1 MVILMVVMGAIFSLL
16 FVLNSIRRAIQG
28 SEKVSFLET
37 LLAFLA
43 LVFPVLALV
52 NNSAS
57 AQPLP
62 LVNMASI
69 GLGVVVVVISLITF
83 LIEWR
88 KSERKLSQRRGVLGL
103 GLGLLMVMATFI
115 VPVAAK
121 FQPPTTPTATA
132 VASSSTGGSNV
143 NVAEVGA
150 ASVAVN
156 SPTPTL
162 TKPIA
167 VVPTNTP
174 DVALLQMSATP
185 TRFPSPIPT
194 ATNTPFI
201 IATTTAGTVVIEGTN
216 QPTGQS
222 PVSQTSQTAGC
233 MVVTRQNVN
242 LRSGAGTT
250 FDLLLTIPFSTTLD
264 VSAKN
269 KAGDW
274 WFVTYQNK
282 TGWVSGDYVNA
293 DANCAKLP
301 IKVD

>member
-1 MVILMVVMGAIFSLL
+1 MVILMVVVGAVFSLL

-28 SEKVSFLET
+28 SEKVSFFET

-57 AQPLP
+57 TQPLP

-69 GLGVVVVVISLITF
+69 VLGIVVVVISIITF
-83 LIEWR
+83 LIENR
-88 KSERKLSQRRGVLGL
+88 KPGRLLSQRRGVLGI
-103 GLGLLMVMATFI
+103 GLGILIVAATFV

-121 FQPPTTPTATA
+121 MQVPNRSAA
-132 VASSSTGGSNV
+132 NVAASTTGGTNV

-150 ASVAVN
+150 ANVAVN

-167 VVPTNTP
+167 LVPTNTP

-185 TRFPSPIPT
+185 TRFPSPMPT
-194 ATNTPFI
+194 ATNTPFV
-201 IATTTAGTVVIEGTN
+201 IATTTAGTVAVAGTN
-216 QPTGQS
+216 QPTGQV
-222 PVSQTSQTAGC
+222 PAAQTAGC

-274 WFVTYQNK
+274 WFVSYQNK
-282 TGWVSGDYVNA
+282 TGWVSGEYVNA
-293 DANCAKLP
+293 DANCSKLP
-301 IKVD
+301 VKASE